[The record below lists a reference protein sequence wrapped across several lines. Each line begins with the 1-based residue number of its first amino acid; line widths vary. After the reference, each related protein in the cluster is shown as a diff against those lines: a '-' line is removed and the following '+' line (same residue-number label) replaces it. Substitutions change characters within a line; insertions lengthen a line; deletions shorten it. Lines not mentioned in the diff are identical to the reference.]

1 MLISELKTPMTVEML
16 LEVTSSQLSLYGQKL
31 LVTKPELDFVKLGV
45 ELFVGDK
52 TLLCCM
58 SNQEMADDELTLN
71 HLHELL
77 QSLPANELITA
88 TNNMN
93 ESFRVGFEGDEK
105 FVEVIS
111 YADIK
116 KSKQTKREVMV
127 TDILLAFKAN
137 GTKVYGDTFFAL
149 AFKSESELIEICH
162 ELHIGVS

>member
-1 MLISELKTPMTVEML
+1 MLISEIKTPTTVEML
-16 LEVTSSQLSLYGQKL
+16 LEVISSQLSLYGQRL
-31 LVTKPELDFVKLGV
+31 LVTKPELDFVKNGV

-58 SNQEMADDELTLN
+58 SNQEMAEDGLTLN

-77 QSLPANELITA
+77 QSLPAHELITA
-88 TNNMN
+88 TNNIS
-93 ESFRVGFEGDEK
+93 ESFRVGFEGDDE

-116 KSKQTKREVMV
+116 KSTTTKREVMV
-127 TDILLAFKAN
+127 TDILLVFKAN
-137 GTKVYGDTFFAL
+137 GTKVYGDAFFAL

-162 ELHIGVS
+162 ELHISVS